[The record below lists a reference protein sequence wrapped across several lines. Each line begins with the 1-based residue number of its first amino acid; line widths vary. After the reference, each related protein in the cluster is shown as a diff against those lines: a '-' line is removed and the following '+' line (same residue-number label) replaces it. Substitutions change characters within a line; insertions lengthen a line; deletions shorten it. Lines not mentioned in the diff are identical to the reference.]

1 MLEIKGYITNLGKYN
16 EGELIGEWITFP
28 IDEEERDAVLKRIGI
43 NDDYEEYFFTDW
55 ETEFYNNFGE
65 YESIDKINEYA
76 ETIEEWD
83 EDTLLAACE
92 CWSFDEVIDND
103 PNDYILMTDV
113 RDNYDLG
120 YYYAIECYCV
130 DFRNNDTLERYFDFE
145 SYGRDI
151 NFEVNGDFTGWGY
164 IEYMR

>member
-28 IDEEERDAVLKRIGI
+28 IDEEELEAVFKRIGI
-43 NDDYEEYFFTDW
+43 NEYYEEYFFTDW
-55 ETEFYNNFGE
+55 YTEFYNNFGE
-65 YESIDKINEYA
+65 YESISKINEYA
-76 ETIEEWD
+76 EKIEEWD

-92 CWSFDEVIDND
+92 WCSFDEVIDDN
-103 PNDYILMTDV
+103 PNDYILLTGVND
-113 RDNYDLG
+113 DYDLG
-120 YYYAIECYCV
+120 YYYAIECCCI
-130 DFRNNDTLERYFDFE
+130 DFQNNEILERYFDFE

-164 IEYMR
+164 IEYVR